1 MITVADEPMRHL
13 PVRHQVLPV
22 TQHAASVVHTMLR
35 ILVAFT
41 LLMLHALPS
50 NAQTLRVLTTG
61 AFKQVVVALV
71 PDFEARTGIKVE
83 LLADTAG
90 ALTQRIEA
98 GERFDLLFLTP
109 AGLASLSKQGKVDPE
124 SIRPVARVAIGVAV
138 RVGSPLPPLET
149 VEQFKQAVLGARKVA
164 YIDPASGGSSG
175 IYLDGLFQR
184 LGIADAVRARAVLV
198 PGGYAAERVAN
209 GEADLAIHQV
219 SEILPVSGV
228 TLAGLLPQ
236 AIQNYTTYGYGV
248 ATASQMRPAAASFAA
263 VVNASGTADMIRA
276 KGMERVQ

>member
-1 MITVADEPMRHL
+1 ML
-13 PVRHQVLPV
+13 
-22 TQHAASVVHTMLR
+22 STMLR
-35 ILVAFT
+35 VLCALIVCL
-41 LLMLHALPS
+41 LHAAPA
-50 NAQTLRVLTTG
+50 NAQTLRVLSAG

-71 PDFEARTGIKVE
+71 PGFESRTGIKVE
-83 LLADTAG
+83 LLSDTAG
-90 ALTQRIEA
+90 ALVKRIEG
-98 GERFDLLFLTP
+98 GESFDLLFLTP
-109 AGLASLSKQGKVDPE
+109 AGLASLSQQGKVDPA
-124 SIRPVARVAIGVAV
+124 SVKPVARVAIGVAV
-138 RVGSPLPPLET
+138 RAGSPAPALET

-184 LGIADAVRARAVLV
+184 LGIADAVRAKAVLV

-228 TLAGLLPQ
+228 TLAGRLPQ

-248 ATASQMRPAAASFAA
+248 STASRMRAAADTFAA
-263 VVNASGTADMIRA
+263 LVMTSEAAEVIRA
-276 KGMERVQ
+276 KGMELAP